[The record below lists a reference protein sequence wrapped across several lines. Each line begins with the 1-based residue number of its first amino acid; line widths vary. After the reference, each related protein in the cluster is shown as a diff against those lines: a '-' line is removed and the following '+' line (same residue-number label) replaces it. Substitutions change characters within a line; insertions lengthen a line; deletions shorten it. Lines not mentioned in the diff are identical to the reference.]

1 MIDLPEISLR
11 LRRMDKEFYSRHT
24 AIVARELL
32 GKYLVRDDKLNLIG
46 RIVEVE
52 AYGGSEDPASHA
64 ARGKTRRNEVMFSK
78 PGSAYVYFIY
88 GNHYCLN
95 VVAHEGSSPGAVL
108 IRALEPI
115 SGIEQMKKNRN
126 LDDEL
131 HLTSGPGRLTKAMNI
146 NKVFNGIDLIR
157 DKTLSIQMIEE
168 EADVKFETSKRI
180 GIRKGIDR
188 EWRFFVI
195 DCRFVSRR

>member
-1 MIDLPEISLR
+1 MPEISLR
-11 LRRMDKEFYSRHT
+11 LKRMGKEFYSRPT
-24 AIVARELL
+24 ALVARELL
-32 GKYLVRDDKLNLIG
+32 GKYIVRYDKINLIG

-52 AYGGSEDPASHA
+52 AYGGSDDPASHA
-64 ARGKTRRNEVMFSK
+64 ARGKTRRNEVMFNK

-95 VVAHEGSSPGAVL
+95 VVAHGGSSPGAIL

-126 LDDEL
+126 LDDDH

-146 NKVFNGIDLIR
+146 DKVFNGVDLIR
-157 DKTLSIQMIEE
+157 DKTLSIQTTD

-188 EWRFFVI
+188 EWRFI
-195 DCRFVSRR
+195 AMDSRFVSRR